1 MEICEN
7 IINNIE
13 QNFKL
18 LNIFFEQSTMINT
31 QRQTENFLM
40 TNYKLIENCSI
51 INKFNFTELDT
62 TNLNKI
68 DYYKFYI
75 KYLSQKKIEI
85 EGFAKNYLIKKE
97 DLQNGIRFIMENF
110 SGLEKLKLEGINNN
124 EFLSILEN
132 IEINIKNSNKSNLRT
147 LNNIKKLKIQKGT
160 YMNISTVCKLF
171 IEENKNL
178 VSLSLDYIN
187 MTNMG
192 FKLLISSLIKNPD
205 ITNTL
210 EYLSLEGNRITIV
223 KYDKKDNQN
232 QKNFSRI

>member
-1 MEICEN
+1 
-7 IINNIE
+7 
-13 QNFKL
+13 
-18 LNIFFEQSTMINT
+18 
-31 QRQTENFLM
+31 M

-75 KYLSQKKIEI
+75 KYLSQKKFEI
-85 EGFAKNYLIKKE
+85 EGFAKNNLIKKE
-97 DLQNGIRFIMENF
+97 DLQNCIRFIMENF

-147 LNNIKKLKIQKGT
+147 LDLKNFGAIDLKIDNNKLNNIKKLKIQKGT

-171 IEENKNL
+171 IEENK
-178 VSLSLDYIN
+178 
-187 MTNMG
+187 
-192 FKLLISSLIKNPD
+192 K
-205 ITNTL
+205 
-210 EYLSLEGNRITIV
+210 
-223 KYDKKDNQN
+223 
-232 QKNFSRI
+232 FSESFIRLY